1 MMRNLSVTFWY
12 LSLLALCTQQVQA
25 QKSEQDA
32 LMIKKIHDYSLA
44 KGKAYDWLR
53 DLCVKVGPRLAG
65 SPGGLAGVEYTKF
78 VLDTMLTQGGQLQPC
93 QVPVWQRGDND
104 VVTVFGSGRWHARK
118 IRALTLGGS
127 GSTLTNGVEGT
138 IVLFKSLD
146 EVDKLPDGSLKGK
159 IAFFNRA
166 MDPTS
171 LSAFSA
177 YGGAVDQRVYGPSKA
192 SRKGAVGTLVRSM
205 AIGIDTVPH
214 TGVTVFEEGVNP
226 IPAFG
231 ISTVDAEWLEQSLE
245 QTSLSAHLTSNCRKY
260 PDRQSYS
267 VIGEIRGSKYP
278 DEIILVGGHLDSW
291 DVGQGAHDDGSGC
304 AQSLDVLNIF
314 RQLGYQPQ
322 RTIRC
327 VLFQNEENG
336 LAGGKAYAAA
346 SAQRKEKHI
355 AAIESDAGG
364 FSPRG
369 FSFEAEEKVFLSYFG
384 QVQKWAPLMEPY
396 GITFSK
402 GGSGADISPLK
413 SQGPLLIGL
422 RPDSNRYFDYHHTAE
437 DTIDKVNRRELQL
450 GAAAMAS
457 LVYLLDQ
464 YGLK

>member
-1 MMRNLSVTFWY
+1 MMRNRSSFIWTVVFLSWWITPIE
-12 LSLLALCTQQVQA
+12 AQQ
-25 QKSEQDA
+25 SERDA
-32 LMIKKIHDYSLA
+32 LMIKRIHDYALA
-44 KGKAYDWLR
+44 KGKAYDWLKT
-53 DLCVKVGPRLAG
+53 LCLKVGPRLAG
-65 SPGGLAGVEYTKF
+65 SPGGMAGVEYTKF
-78 VLDTMLTQGGQLQPC
+78 VLDTMLAQGGQLQPC

-104 VVTVFGSGRWHARK
+104 AVAVFGTGRWSARK

-127 GSTLTNGVEGT
+127 GATANTGVEGN

-146 EVDKLPDGSLKGK
+146 EVEKLPDGALKGK
-159 IAFFNRA
+159 IAFFNRP

-192 SRKGAVGTLVRSM
+192 SRKGAVGALVRSM

-214 TGVTVFEEGVNP
+214 TGVTVFEDGVSP

-231 ISTVDAEWLEQSLE
+231 IATADAEWLEQALS
-245 QTSLSAHLTSNCRKY
+245 QTTLSAHLSSNCKKY
-260 PDRQSYS
+260 PDRTSYS
-267 VIGEIRGSKYP
+267 VIGEIKGSKYP

-304 AQSLDVLNIF
+304 VQSIDVLNTLK
-314 RQLGYQPQ
+314 QLGYQPQ

-346 SAQRKEKHI
+346 SAERKEKHI

-369 FSFEAEEKVFLSYFG
+369 FSFEAEEKVFLNYFS
-384 QVQKWAPLMEPY
+384 QVQKWSGLLEPY
-396 GITFSK
+396 GITFTK

-413 SQGPLLIGL
+413 PQGPLLIGL
-422 RPDSNRYFDYHHTAE
+422 RPDSNRYFDYHHTAQ
-437 DTIDKVNRRELQL
+437 DTFDKVNRRELQL
-450 GAAAMAS
+450 GAAAMTS